1 MCELSRGREPGHH
14 VSGDVGESSPH
25 GESVFDSRAAA
36 PNKTI
41 RLRVRVMA
49 ALRPS
54 CALKPRLVARS
65 VVSTVIFGLAVAIR
79 LILDQQRVVLG
90 PSTPSQTNST

>member
-1 MCELSRGREPGHH
+1 
-14 VSGDVGESSPH
+14 
-25 GESVFDSRAAA
+25 
-36 PNKTI
+36 
-41 RLRVRVMA
+41 MA

-79 LILDQQRVVLG
+79 LIL
-90 PSTPSQTNST
+90 SKSNT